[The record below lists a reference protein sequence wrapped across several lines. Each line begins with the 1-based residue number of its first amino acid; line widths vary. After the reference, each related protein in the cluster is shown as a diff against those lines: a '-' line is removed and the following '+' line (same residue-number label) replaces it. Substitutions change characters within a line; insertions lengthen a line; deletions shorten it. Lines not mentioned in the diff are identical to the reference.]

1 MSHGT
6 AGVRQAAP
14 AIVVGVVCIV
24 AGGLVAAVT
33 APSPTEHGT
42 WAAAYLVLVAGVS
55 QVGLAVG
62 QSLLT
67 ARTPAARTRVAELV
81 TWNVGNAAVLTGTLT
96 GTVWIVDLGGALL
109 VAALALVVVAVHR
122 HPVQGR
128 WPQSGSGTTGLPAL
142 GPPAPGEHP
151 DRPVAGAAPRILSPG
166 RAHSR

>member
-1 MSHGT
+1 MSYGT

-62 QSLLT
+62 QALLT
-67 ARTPAARTRVAELV
+67 ARTPAARTRAAELV

-122 HPVQGR
+122 HPVREGGR
-128 WPQSGSGTTGLPAL
+128 SQALARRAFQLLVLLLLVSIPIGLWLGRHPGS
-142 GPPAPGEHP
+142 
-151 DRPVAGAAPRILSPG
+151 
-166 RAHSR
+166 

>member
-6 AGVRQAAP
+6 ARARRAAP

-62 QSLLT
+62 QALLT
-67 ARTPAARTRVAELV
+67 ARTPAAWTRVAELV

-96 GTVWIVDLGGALL
+96 GTFWIVDLGGALL

-122 HPVQGR
+122 HPVRKSGR
-128 WPQSGSGTTGLPAL
+128 SQALARRAFQLLVLLLLVSIPIGLWLGRHPGS
-142 GPPAPGEHP
+142 
-151 DRPVAGAAPRILSPG
+151 
-166 RAHSR
+166 

>member
-6 AGVRQAAP
+6 AGARQAAP

-55 QVGLAVG
+55 QVGLAAG
-62 QSLLT
+62 QALLT
-67 ARTPAARTRVAELV
+67 APTPAARTRVAELV

-122 HPVQGR
+122 YPVQEVGR
-128 WPQSGSGTTGLPAL
+128 SQALARRAFQLLVLLLLVSIPIGLWLGRHPGS
-142 GPPAPGEHP
+142 
-151 DRPVAGAAPRILSPG
+151 
-166 RAHSR
+166 

>member
-6 AGVRQAAP
+6 AGARQAAP

-62 QSLLT
+62 QALLT
-67 ARTPAARTRVAELV
+67 APTPAARTRVAELV

-122 HPVQGR
+122 YPVQEVGR
-128 WPQSGSGTTGLPAL
+128 SQALARRAFQLLVLLLLVSIPIGLWL
-142 GPPAPGEHP
+142 GRHP
-151 DRPVAGAAPRILSPG
+151 RS
-166 RAHSR
+166 

>member
-24 AGGLVAAVT
+24 GGGLVAAVT

-62 QSLLT
+62 QALLT
-67 ARTPAARTRVAELV
+67 TRTPAARTRVAELV

-122 HPVQGR
+122 HPVQELGR
-128 WPQSGSGTTGLPAL
+128 SQALARRAFQLLVLLLLVSIPIGMWLGRHPGS
-142 GPPAPGEHP
+142 
-151 DRPVAGAAPRILSPG
+151 
-166 RAHSR
+166 